1 MKHAS
6 YFGSLSLVLLTVV
19 AVSNGCSVTQL
30 DADLSPGTQLS
41 KVKKFYVVHL
51 PEDGHDI
58 DRLIA
63 EQLNR
68 MDRTATYGEKSG
80 IPADVDA
87 IVTYQ
92 DRWMWDITMYM
103 IELNI
108 QLRNPK
114 TEIAIATGH
123 SFRTSL
129 GRKSPAGMVEEV
141 LSEIFK
147 KG

>member
-6 YFGSLSLVLLTVV
+6 NFVALILLVAVV
-19 AVSNGCSVTQL
+19 AVSSGCSITQL
-30 DADLSPGTQLS
+30 NADLSPGAQLS
-41 KVKKFYVVHL
+41 KVKKFYVVHV
-51 PEDGHDI
+51 PEDGRGI

-68 MDRTATYGEKSG
+68 MDRAATYGDKSG

-129 GRKSPAGMVEEV
+129 ARKSPAGMVEEV